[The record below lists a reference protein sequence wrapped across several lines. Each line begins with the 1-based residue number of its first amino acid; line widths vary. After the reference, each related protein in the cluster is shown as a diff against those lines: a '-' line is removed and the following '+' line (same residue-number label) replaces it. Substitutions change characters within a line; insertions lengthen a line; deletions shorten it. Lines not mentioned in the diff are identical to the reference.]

1 MKKQNPSLLMCC
13 LWWSVLRHS
22 KEIGDTIIWKFLNFF
37 SEKLVEAV
45 IMFVK
50 CDCVLSLYKIISL
63 YRPQVFVCV
72 REWKND
78 KAVIM
83 PTKIMSFVVL
93 MENCGNAK
101 SSRGG
106 EVGTGSLTATGHGW
120 CFQKTSC
127 QSEFKNMIGQFRFL
141 KKPS

>member
-1 MKKQNPSLLMCC
+1 M
-13 LWWSVLRHS
+13 
-22 KEIGDTIIWKFLNFF
+22 LN
-37 SEKLVEAV
+37 V
-45 IMFVK
+45 I
-50 CDCVLSLYKIISL
+50 VLSVYKIISL

-106 EVGTGSLTATGHGW
+106 EVGTLATDGAFRKLVVSQSL
-120 CFQKTSC
+120 K
-127 QSEFKNMIGQFRFL
+127 I
-141 KKPS
+141 

>member
-1 MKKQNPSLLMCC
+1 M
-13 LWWSVLRHS
+13 
-22 KEIGDTIIWKFLNFF
+22 EISQFF

-63 YRPQVFVCV
+63 LRPQVFVCV

-106 EVGTGSLTATGHGW
+106 EV
-120 CFQKTSC
+120 
-127 QSEFKNMIGQFRFL
+127 R
-141 KKPS
+141 

>member
-13 LWWSVLRHS
+13 LWWCVLRDS
-22 KEIGDTIIWKFLNFF
+22 KGIGDTIIWKFLNFF

-50 CDCVLSLYKIISL
+50 CDCVVSMSVYKIISL
-63 YRPQVFVCV
+63 YRPQVFVCA

-78 KAVIM
+78 KAAIM

-106 EVGTGSLTATGHGW
+106 V
-120 CFQKTSC
+120 
-127 QSEFKNMIGQFRFL
+127 R
-141 KKPS
+141 

>member
-1 MKKQNPSLLMCC
+1 M
-13 LWWSVLRHS
+13 
-22 KEIGDTIIWKFLNFF
+22 LN
-37 SEKLVEAV
+37 V
-45 IMFVK
+45 I
-50 CDCVLSLYKIISL
+50 VLSVYKIISL

-101 SSRGG
+101 SCRGG
-106 EVGTGSLTATGHGW
+106 REPLSQPRLVLSELAV
-120 CFQKTSC
+120 S
-127 QSEFKNMIGQFRFL
+127 QS
-141 KKPS
+141 